1 MAYNTWESTL
11 TARIENLKKVTLLL
25 NAGGARGN
33 SDETGSPV
41 TFAFIY
47 GVASE
52 GLCPFESALYEK
64 AVGESLDI
72 AVSAAEAQEFFG
84 HLLLPIRQELDLP
97 IMPHTLELQV
107 EVTAVNDADNREI
120 VQSLAKAGSGCGGG
134 SCGCGC

>member
-1 MAYNTWESTL
+1 L

-25 NAGGARGN
+25 SVGGARGN
-33 SDETGSPV
+33 SDVTGSPV
-41 TFAFIY
+41 AFAFIY

-64 AVGESLDI
+64 AVDERLELT
-72 AVSAAEAQEFFG
+72 VSAAEAQEFFG
-84 HLLLPIRQELDLP
+84 HLLLPLRQVLDLP